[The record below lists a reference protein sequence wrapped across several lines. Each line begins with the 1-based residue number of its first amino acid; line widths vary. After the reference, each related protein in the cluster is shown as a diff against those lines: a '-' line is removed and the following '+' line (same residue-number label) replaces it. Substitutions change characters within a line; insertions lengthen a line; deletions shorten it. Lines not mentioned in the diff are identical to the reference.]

1 MYKRQI
7 FAGSYVRTDGT
18 NGVLSFGRP
27 FETYPTGLKFKYK
40 YTSAEI
46 NKSND
51 SDYNYLLGRP
61 DSCHIYVALSDKA
74 EPYEIK
80 TKKSERQ
87 LFSKNDK
94 NVIAYGEF
102 ISAKTISGYEEYTI
116 RLDYRDYRKPKYLVI
131 VATASKYGDYFTG
144 GEGST
149 LYLDEM
155 ELTYD

>member
-1 MYKRQI
+1 MRSKQRSRN
-7 FAGSYVRTDGT
+7 GSCLARM
-18 NGVLSFGRP
+18 
-27 FETYPTGLKFKYK
+27 
-40 YTSAEI
+40 I
-46 NKSND
+46 
-51 SDYNYLLGRP
+51 
-61 DSCHIYVALSDKA
+61 
-74 EPYEIK
+74 
-80 TKKSERQ
+80 
-87 LFSKNDK
+87 K

>member
-1 MYKRQI
+1 MWLCLI
-7 FAGSYVRTDGT
+7 
-18 NGVLSFGRP
+18 
-27 FETYPTGLKFKYK
+27 
-40 YTSAEI
+40 
-46 NKSND
+46 
-51 SDYNYLLGRP
+51 
-61 DSCHIYVALSDKA
+61 
-74 EPYEIK
+74 
-80 TKKSERQ
+80 KKSERQ

>member
-1 MYKRQI
+1 MTRIRSAQQI
-7 FAGSYVRTDGT
+7 IVIGIVTF
-18 NGVLSFGRP
+18 
-27 FETYPTGLKFKYK
+27 
-40 YTSAEI
+40 
-46 NKSND
+46 
-51 SDYNYLLGRP
+51 
-61 DSCHIYVALSDKA
+61 
-74 EPYEIK
+74 
-80 TKKSERQ
+80 
-87 LFSKNDK
+87 